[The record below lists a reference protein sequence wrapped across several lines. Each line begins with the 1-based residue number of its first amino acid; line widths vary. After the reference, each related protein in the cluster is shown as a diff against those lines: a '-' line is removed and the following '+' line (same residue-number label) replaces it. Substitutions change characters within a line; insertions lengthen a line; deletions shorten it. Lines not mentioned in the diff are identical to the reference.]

1 MLYEDDSPLYEIL
14 WGNRSFLNGFGFNC
28 VSIFANVI
36 IFLHDYVSKNLK
48 SVYLSKKLY
57 ENNQPLYEI
66 LWWIKHKIHY
76 PFK

>member
-28 VSIFANVI
+28 VSIFANVS

-48 SVYLSKKLY
+48 
-57 ENNQPLYEI
+57 
-66 LWWIKHKIHY
+66 
-76 PFK
+76 